1 MPGRGVSRRCCHVIG
16 CRMFPLFPWLHPA
29 LLSPETLGKRRE
41 MEGNDL
47 EVGFCVG
54 TGASEEQERRNAEF
68 GSLLSQGHLQI
79 AVLQGAGTASREPD

>member
-1 MPGRGVSRRCCHVIG
+1 
-16 CRMFPLFPWLHPA
+16 
-29 LLSPETLGKRRE
+29 

-79 AVLQGAGTASREPD
+79 AVLQGQERPPESRTENLCESTDAPTK

>member
-1 MPGRGVSRRCCHVIG
+1 
-16 CRMFPLFPWLHPA
+16 
-29 LLSPETLGKRRE
+29 